1 MHADRTH
8 AWFTVCVVS
17 EFREERTM
25 DPADFGGPR
34 RHWYRN
40 HTITHHGPLS
50 MRVTTGQARSQT
62 WEHWVQILSP
72 CPCERNLER
81 AGCCTHGAGHA
92 PRPTSAHFTSRPC
105 RRVRLRCTPG
115 GLWHHTRHYRR
126 ISTSQRIPH
135 RCIRLGL
142 VQIPNNNVHHQIG
155 AAAHGWTWSQSSP
168 RQRRP
173 TIKCTRAR
181 RPRCLGSRRTSNSS
195 RSSRSSCNA

>member
-72 CPCERNLER
+72 CPCERSLER
-81 AGCCTHGAGHA
+81 AARTGHA
-92 PRPTSAHFTSRPC
+92 ILHLRITNRP
-105 RRVRLRCTPG
+105 RRVRLGRTRC
-115 GLWHHTRHYRR
+115 LWHYTRHYRR
-126 ISTSQRIPH
+126 ISTSRRIRH
-135 RCIRLGL
+135 RCSSLPRASRTTTCTTRWAPPQTVGLGL
-142 VQIPNNNVHHQIG
+142 
-155 AAAHGWTWSQSSP
+155 SP
-168 RQRRP
+168 SQRRP

-195 RSSRSSCNA
+195 HSSRNA